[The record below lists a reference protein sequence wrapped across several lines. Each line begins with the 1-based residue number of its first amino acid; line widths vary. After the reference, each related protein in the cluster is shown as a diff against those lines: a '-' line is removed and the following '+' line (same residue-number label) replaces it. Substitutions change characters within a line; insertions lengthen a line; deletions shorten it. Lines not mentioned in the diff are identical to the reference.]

1 MKSFL
6 VFLRV
11 LFKGGEIIVLKFLNM
26 QLMMFFFVILWVK
39 WMYWLQRMYLLLLR
53 VMNGWFL
60 LSLNLFF
67 FFLKVFCFVLQSVV
81 YFFSLQ
87 WKIFIQ
93 LQFIQCF
100 VFLRICFFVRGG
112 LIFLKFCFLIFG
124 LRSFIFVFGFF
135 FMCLQFFFVVFF
147 LVVVW
152 FEVEE
157 NFVKVFIVQNFFDVF
172 FGFKQ
177 NFFCF
182 FKFVFEVEVY
192 YYCCFFFGGDVFYD
206 G

>member
-112 LIFLKFCFLIFG
+112 LIFLKFCFLIIG

-147 LVVVW
+147 QWLYGLRL
-152 FEVEE
+152 
-157 NFVKVFIVQNFFDVF
+157 KRIL
-172 FGFKQ
+172 
-177 NFFCF
+177 
-182 FKFVFEVEVY
+182 
-192 YYCCFFFGGDVFYD
+192 
-206 G
+206 

>member
-135 FMCLQFFFVVFF
+135 FMCLQFF
-147 LVVVW
+147 LW
-152 FEVEE
+152 
-157 NFVKVFIVQNFFDVF
+157 
-172 FGFKQ
+172 
-177 NFFCF
+177 
-182 FKFVFEVEVY
+182 
-192 YYCCFFFGGDVFYD
+192 FFFSGCMV
-206 G
+206 